1 MAPPEKLG
9 NILAQLLTARGYGRV
24 GAGER
29 LAEAWQKAAGEAIA
43 KLSAPGALKRG
54 TLEVTVTSSMLM
66 QELGFQKEQLL
77 ASLQKLLPD
86 EKITKLKFRVG
97 KVT

>member
-1 MAPPEKLG
+1 MSSPEKLG
-9 NILAQLLTARGYGRV
+9 NLLAQLMTARGYGRV

-29 LAEAWQKAAGEAIA
+29 LLEAWQQAAGEAIA
-43 KLSAPGALKRG
+43 KVSAPGAIKRG

-66 QELGFQKEQLL
+66 QELGFQKEQLVER
-77 ASLQKLLPD
+77 LQKLLPD